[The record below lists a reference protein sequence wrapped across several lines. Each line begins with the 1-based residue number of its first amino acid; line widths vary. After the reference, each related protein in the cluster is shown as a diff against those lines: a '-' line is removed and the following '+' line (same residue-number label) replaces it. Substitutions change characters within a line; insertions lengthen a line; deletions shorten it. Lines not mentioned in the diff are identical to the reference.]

1 MEHYKY
7 VKRWNRFFYFDRILP
22 TYMRKGIK
30 VLMYGLDFWWYLLI
44 LIARMRYKWKDK
56 KYYLSICAIFKDESL
71 VMKEWV
77 EFHRLVGVD
86 HIYLYNN
93 NSTDNSCEILKPY
106 IDEGF
111 VTLVDW
117 PMPPPSQAQAY
128 NDFKHKFWD
137 ETNWVAFIDL
147 DEFICPRRA
156 FNVKDLLE
164 KFRSYPSLLVY
175 WRMFGSSGRIEHDKD
190 KLLTEQYT
198 IAWDK
203 YNDVGKCFFNTRFK
217 SVPTT
222 IKHIHELPAEVSLF
236 GKKFSIPSINESK
249 HFVKY
254 HCHRMGCFWKEDD
267 FTMQINHY
275 VTKSY
280 NEFFVDK
287 KKRGD
292 ACNLRNTRTVWPYVY
307 GQLYSSKPDYTI
319 NKYLPFLKIRM
330 ANGKIKNY
338 FDNEQ

>member
-7 VKRWNRFFYFDRILP
+7 VKRWNKFFIHDRILP
-22 TYMRKGIK
+22 AYMRAVISA
-30 VLMYGLDFWWYLLI
+30 VMYVFDLWWRLL
-44 LIARMRYKWKDK
+44 LVVARAKYKWQDK

-164 KFRSYPSLLVY
+164 KYRSYPSLLVY

-222 IKHIHELPAEVSLF
+222 IKHIHELPAEVNLF

-275 VTKSY
+275 VTKAY
-280 NEFFVDK
+280 DEYFVTRR
-287 KKRGD
+287 KRGD
-292 ACNLRNTRTVWPYVY
+292 VNGFANNTSIKAYFY
-307 GQLYSSKPDYTI
+307 GQEFSIKPDYTI

>member
-1 MEHYKY
+1 MEHFKY
-7 VKRWNRFFYFDRILP
+7 VKRYNKWFYFDKITPRWLRTSIGLALNIFDVWWWMLLVLARI
-22 TYMRKGIK
+22 RC
-30 VLMYGLDFWWYLLI
+30 
-44 LIARMRYKWKDK
+44 KWIDK

-71 VMKEWV
+71 AMKEWV
-77 EFHRLVGVD
+77 EYHRLVGVD

-93 NSTDNSCEILKPY
+93 NSTDQSCEMLKPY
-106 IDEGF
+106 IAQGF
-111 VTLVDW
+111 VTLIDW
-117 PMPPPSQAQAY
+117 PYKPPCQADAY
-128 NDFKHKFWD
+128 NNFKTRFWD

-156 FNVKDLLE
+156 FNVKDLLKE
-164 KFRSYPSLLVY
+164 FELYPSLLVY
-175 WRMFGSSGRIEHDKD
+175 WRMFGSSGSIDHDRD
-190 KLLTEQYT
+190 RLIIEQYT

-203 YNDVGKCFFNTRFK
+203 YNDMGKCFFNTRFK

-222 IKHIHELPAEVSLF
+222 IKRIHELPAEVSF
-236 GKKFSIPSINESK
+236 CGMKFSIPSINESR

-254 HCHRMGCFWKEDD
+254 HCHRLGCFWKDDD

-280 NEFFVDK
+280 NEFFVNK

-319 NKYLPFLKIRM
+319 NKYLPFLKVRM
-330 ANGKIKNY
+330 SNGGITNY
-338 FDNEQ
+338 FDNE